1 MDSLFGYLP
10 CCHSSDITVH
20 DALYNGGEKSSLADQ
35 SFEEQFSPRH
45 RKRFTS
51 SPKNMTKLQVVTPC
65 LTPISLSKY
74 LMSTNNN
81 PLPSFSERDLSLPE
95 MTDFSR

>member
-1 MDSLFGYLP
+1 MDSLFNFLP
-10 CCHSSDITVH
+10 CCNSSDNIVE
-20 DALYNGGEKSSLADQ
+20 DALYPITEKNSLADQ
-35 SFEEQFSPRH
+35 SFEEQFSPRN

-81 PLPSFSERDLSLPE
+81 PLPSFSDRDLSLPE
-95 MTDFSR
+95 MTDYSR